1 MSGDLTQISRH
12 STRYLLLC
20 IQEFIE
26 NPGDRDVVVSSIF
39 TDDMYAQLE
48 AAMKKADGFDGVH
61 GASSIFHKD
70 YRNRKVCV
78 VQQAPVCA
86 GGPPLT
92 RTCVSLLLLLWRK

>member
-1 MSGDLTQISRH
+1 MFSMSGDLTRIDRH

-86 GGPPLT
+86 QVG
-92 RTCVSLLLLLWRK
+92 RH